1 MSRNASGCRGC
12 LLWMAGLFLGLA
24 LVVGVAAWLGYRKA
38 RAFLDQFTQPA
49 PVALP
54 AVAWTPAEATN
65 LHQRIDGFLT
75 AAREGRTNAALTL
88 TERDL
93 NVLLHS
99 AGFSNRVHLTLRS
112 NAVTGQFSVPLE
124 ELGLLPFR
132 GRYLNGT
139 GTLAVGCANGGLRVT
154 IQELGVNGVSLPDH
168 YLGYIQRRN
177 FAQGVG
183 TNDATRAALERV
195 GRVTVEP
202 GRLVLETE
210 GR

>member
-38 RAFLDQFTQPA
+38 RAFLEQFTQPA

-54 AVAWTPAEATN
+54 ALSWTPAEVTH
-65 LHQRIDGFLT
+65 LHQRLDGFLA
-75 AAREGRTNAALTL
+75 AARDGRTNAALVL
-88 TERDL
+88 TEREV
-93 NVLLHS
+93 NVLLSS
-99 AGFSNRVHLTLRS
+99 AGFSNRVHLTLHS
-112 NAVTGQFSVPLE
+112 NRVAGQFSVPLE

-154 IQELGVNGVSLPDH
+154 IQDLGVKGARVPDH

-177 FAQGVG
+177 FAQGIG

-195 GRVTVEP
+195 ARVVVEP

-210 GR
+210 TR